1 MEIKN
6 DQAVLE
12 LMVRGTLVSITS
24 DAINNMTE
32 LNSTGDDDL
41 YVEQYSLPTGQCA
54 YSILGTANAYVKN
67 GLPDPCKEN
76 KYLHRDSLVLVVGV
90 TNHNLSARN
99 KFDDKDE
106 NALTFIEAEL
116 NPYQVKIFPEE
127 SYEIEEG
134 LLYDDEVPGL
144 LIKRL

>member
-1 MEIKN
+1 METKN

-12 LMVRGTLVSITS
+12 LMVRGTLVSITR
-24 DAINNMTE
+24 DAINNLEE

-76 KYLHRDSLVLVVGV
+76 KFLRQDSPVLVVGV
-90 TNHNLSARN
+90 TKYDLSPRSRSVSKN
-99 KFDDKDE
+99 D
-106 NALTFIEAEL
+106 LTFMEAKS
-116 NPYQVKIFPEE
+116 NPYQVKIFPGED
-127 SYEIEEG
+127 YEIEDG

>member
-1 MEIKN
+1 MQVKN

-24 DAINNMTE
+24 DAINDMEE
-32 LNSTGDDDL
+32 LDSTKEDDI
-41 YVEQYSLPTGQCA
+41 YVEQYPLPTGQFA

-76 KYLHRDSLVLVVGV
+76 KYLDQDSLVLIVGV
-90 TNHNLSARN
+90 TNHNLSTRN
-99 KFDDKDE
+99 KFGDKDG

-127 SYEIEEG
+127 SYEIEQA

>member
-6 DQAVLE
+6 DQAALE
-12 LMVRGTLVSITS
+12 LMVRGTLVSITC

-32 LNSTGDDDL
+32 LISTGDDDL
-41 YVEQYSLPTGQCA
+41 YVKQYSLPTGQCA

-76 KYLHRDSLVLVVGV
+76 KCLHRDSLVLVVGV
-90 TNHNLSARN
+90 TNHILSARN
-99 KFDDKDE
+99 KFDAKNE

-127 SYEIEEG
+127 SYEIEEE